1 MSADA
6 AVDAAAAPAA
16 ATEPAPASAP
26 QSPFSVVFEA
36 GPLGLSLGDDRSIGK
51 VVADSQAARGGV
63 EVGDRLVRV
72 NDASIVDL
80 PPAEVLNAIKAA
92 GRPMTLTFERVPP
105 PPASAP
111 AAAAPAAS
119 STGGG
124 GRPSLIAAVLGGAGI
139 ASSSAL
145 GAGGASSA
153 SAAAGGV
160 GVVSAPAA
168 KDVAKKAGAF
178 MRGVLSTSAQVFS
191 AVDKVIDRAIDDS
204 TKRVA
209 HAAKTTARDITATG
223 KRASL
228 QISAS
233 LAVTKGAGVDIRRLR
248 ARSGSS
254 GSIAL
259 GDADAGFEGL
269 HALQRLQ
276 QERVGVLRAN
286 NEAVMALA
294 DEVDVTLRDARAHT
308 ARLQG
313 EYAALQAA
321 AGALPAITADLR
333 AACDR
338 AAHLKELM
346 TALEGKLTGAAL
358 AKVDREHAAWV
369 AAAERSVDDHAKARD
384 AQVTAARLR
393 AQDVASRFVANTGG
407 VADAIMAAMAASA
420 AGGAG
425 APAAADA
432 AAPEK
437 QAADAAATPTKADE
451 AAAQPAAAGGDAPT
465 APVASTASPAQS
477 PQTWDATAAT
487 PASAAP
493 SSAASMDASSP
504 VAAGS
509 TPPAA
514 AAPAAPAAD
523 EKATTTPSAAEPAA
537 AAAGASDLSTAATPP
552 AAAAASEPPA
562 VATGA
567 AAAPA
572 GAEPAAA
579 AAAVAADSSSSAEE
593 VAGAAA
599 KGAADAK
606 KGKGGKAGKKGGKDA
621 PAAAAAAAGS
631 TVAAA
636 DTEIDETTGKP
647 LVRGQSVRVKDLAKL
662 YDPSAKQ

>member
-1 MSADA
+1 MALFGGVSLFLSLRCLL
-6 AVDAAAAPAA
+6 P
-16 ATEPAPASAP
+16 PRLPAS
-26 QSPFSVVFEA
+26 
-36 GPLGLSLGDDRSIGK
+36 PL
-51 VVADSQAARGGV
+51 Q
-63 EVGDRLVRV
+63 
-72 NDASIVDL
+72 
-80 PPAEVLNAIKAA
+80 
-92 GRPMTLTFERVPP
+92 
-105 PPASAP
+105 
-111 AAAAPAAS
+111 
-119 STGGG
+119 
-124 GRPSLIAAVLGGAGI
+124 
-139 ASSSAL
+139 
-145 GAGGASSA
+145 
-153 SAAAGGV
+153 
-160 GVVSAPAA
+160 
-168 KDVAKKAGAF
+168 
-178 MRGVLSTSAQVFS
+178 
-191 AVDKVIDRAIDDS
+191 
-204 TKRVA
+204 RVA

-248 ARSGSS
+248 ARSGCECAAAAATATRHVTAPEKARCRSRLVVTGCSRMHCVCPRCTPSRHPPPAPLPSPRIVPRVPLHAAS

-579 AAAVAADSSSSAEE
+579 VAAVAADSSSSAEE